1 MSPQDSTDR
10 DTKQPDWGLGA
21 YDTSA
26 YLSAIGLDPEPEP
39 PSLSYLTRLHEA
51 HVRTFPFSN
60 AQVLLGTHPGVA
72 PQQVWDSLVADTRG
86 GYCFEHAQ
94 LFAGVLDN
102 LGFAVTRALGRVH
115 TPDNTRSHLVVIA
128 HIGRTDYLCDP
139 GFGFSLR
146 HPMEIQ
152 DGASHREGD
161 RTFVLARH
169 GQGAAE
175 QWELRRDGETQH
187 YTDLLP
193 VMPVDVRAGHLVTS
207 TPGFGPFT
215 SHLMAMRHTANG
227 HITIADTTRTTRVF
241 GEETLRE
248 KITPEEAVESAREMG
263 VTLDDSE
270 AYRMV
275 EILRGQEGR

>member
-1 MSPQDSTDR
+1 MSQH
-10 DTKQPDWGLGA
+10 DWGVEH
-21 YDTSA
+21 YDTA
-26 YLSAIGLDPEPEP
+26 RYLQEVGLDKED
-39 PSLSYLTRLHEA
+39 PSLDYLNRLHEA
-51 HVRTFPFSN
+51 HVRTFLFCN

-72 PQQVWDSLVADTRG
+72 PKQVWNSLVEDKRG
-86 GYCFEHAQ
+86 GYCFEPSQ
-94 LFAGVLDN
+94 LFAGVLEN
-102 LGFAVTRALGRVH
+102 LGFTVTRALGRVH
-115 TPDNTRSHLVVIA
+115 APTNTRSHLVVIV
-128 HIGRTDYLCDP
+128 HIDGEDYLCDP

-146 HPMEIQ
+146 RPIEMK

-161 RTFVLARH
+161 RTFVLVRH
-169 GQGAAE
+169 GEGPTQ

-187 YTDLLP
+187 IIDQLP
-193 VMPVDVRAGHLVTS
+193 VVPVDARAGHLVTS